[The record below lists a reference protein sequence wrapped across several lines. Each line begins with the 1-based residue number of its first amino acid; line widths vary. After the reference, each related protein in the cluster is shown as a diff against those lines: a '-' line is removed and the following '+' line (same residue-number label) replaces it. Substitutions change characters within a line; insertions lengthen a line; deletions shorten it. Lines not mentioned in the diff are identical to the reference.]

1 MYIDADKSVAYN
13 LDISYGR
20 EQIQRMM
27 SMNAKK
33 LDRLLERFVE
43 EGVPGCALAVSYRGE
58 TVYTGYSGMARLEDG
73 KQFDENTI
81 FQIYSNT
88 KNITATAV
96 MKLYEEGLLLLNDPV
111 EKYLPFFQDVKVRVA
126 DGANETYVFTAVKP
140 LRIKELLTMTA
151 GIPYGGFGTMAMRDL
166 ETVRDCFGKSTME
179 LAKEIAK
186 VPLDF
191 EPGTHFHYGLC
202 FEVLAAVIEAVSG
215 KKFSEYLKETIF
227 EPLEMNHTTFTL
239 TKEMEKNLATVY
251 EFDGNGGRVTSREAV
266 VLKREGNG
274 FAGELG
280 GQGALSTIGDMTNF
294 ATMLAMGGK
303 YKGNRI
309 LSRNTIDL
317 MRMNHLQG
325 TALKDMQ
332 TITRRSWPWY
342 EGYGWG
348 LGCRTLLSKQQ
359 AGSNGSVG
367 EFGWCGAAGTYLMAD
382 PEKQLGIA
390 YAHQMWPCSNN
401 RQEYCHP
408 RVRNVVYG
416 MLDDLEEEVGD
427 PAEMK

>member
-1 MYIDADKSVAYN
+1 
-13 LDISYGR
+13 
-20 EQIQRMM
+20 
-27 SMNAKK
+27 MNAKK

-43 EGVPGCALAVSYRGE
+43 EGVPGCALSVSYRGE
-58 TVYTGYSGMARLEDG
+58 TVYTGYIGVARLEDG
-73 KQFDENTI
+73 KRIDENTVY
-81 FQIYSNT
+81 QIYSNT

-111 EKYLPFFQDVKVRVA
+111 EKYLPFFRDVKVRVA
-126 DGANETYVFTAVKP
+126 DGANETYIFPAKNP

-151 GIPYGGFGTMAMRDL
+151 GIPYGGAGTMAMRDL
-166 ETVRDCFGKSTME
+166 EMVGDLYNRSTME

-202 FEVLAAVIEAVSG
+202 FEVLAAVVEAVSG
-215 KKFSEYLKETIF
+215 KRFGEYLREVIF
-227 EPLEMNHTTFTL
+227 EPLEMHHTTFTL
-239 TKEMEKNLATVY
+239 TKEMEKDLATVY
-251 EFDGNGGRVTSREAV
+251 EFDGKGGRIASREAV

-280 GQGALSTIGDMTNF
+280 GQGLLSTIGDMIHF
-294 ATMLAMGGK
+294 ATMFAMGGK

-317 MRMNHLQG
+317 MRMNHLEG
-325 TALKDMQ
+325 TALADMQ
-332 TITRRSWPWY
+332 AITKRSWPWY

-382 PEKQLGIA
+382 PEKQLAVA

-416 MLDDLEEEVGD
+416 MLDELEETGSG
-427 PAEMK
+427 PAAMK